1 MLNNLSLRRKILLL
15 IGGTIS
21 VLLIIASSYFVNHL
35 ATISRDSVEREAQSY
50 IYAEKLSME
59 SFFAQYG
66 ELVSTFSQ
74 SAHVVDFFEQY
85 TEREAELSTQPG
97 YDLVNRDFDRL
108 TTNNDNVLSTFFASA
123 ITGEYFKENERTSHF
138 SDGRPYFA
146 YKRGWWP
153 EAMAIGKLH
162 VSPVSVDANTGDVSA
177 VIKLPVYNSSRKLL
191 GIAGI
196 DLQMEQINQ
205 LVEQIR
211 FQGQGYGFLLDN
223 NLNVVHLSKQT
234 GHKLSITD
242 EGPNGKEGLDGLEK
256 QFSNTSGF
264 RKLNSEIK
272 NNESGTSI
280 VTFKGQDYYVV
291 YNSVKLDEPLL
302 DWHVGVLIPVSF
314 IEEPVN
320 EAVMSTVIAF
330 LVIITIVVL
339 MILWATQ
346 MITKPIVSLADTMR
360 DIASGEGDLTR
371 RINIESNDEVG
382 QLASHMNTFIEKL
395 RAMMQTTAQQAS
407 QLGHAS
413 EQLSSVSASTNSEIQ
428 QEKEQVDSVSAAVTE
443 MAATVTEISRNA
455 QEASQAAEQVQ
466 NMTNDGATR
475 SSQAQTV
482 MTELANHIGD
492 AAKVVAG
499 LEKETTNIG
508 AVIDVI
514 NGIAEQTN
522 LLALNAAI
530 EAARAGEQGRGFA
543 VVADEVRSLASRT
556 QESTDDI
563 RNMISRLQQIAQQ
576 ASTMMQQ
583 GQDQAEG
590 SVSQTQEVLDSLQE
604 IASSV
609 ATVQDQ
615 SHQIATA
622 TEQQTIVAE
631 DINTSLNAINDLVNS
646 TANHA
651 HTLADEAHEL
661 NGLAKSLNGTVNQFK
676 L

>member
-66 ELVSTFSQ
+66 ELVSTFAQ

-85 TEREAELSTQPG
+85 TEREAELSSQPG

-196 DLQMEQINQ
+196 DLQMEQINR

-256 QFSNTSGF
+256 QFSDTRGF
-264 RKLNSEIK
+264 RALNSEIK
-272 NNESGTSI
+272 NNESGTSV
-280 VTFKGQDYYVV
+280 VTFKGQGYYVV

-302 DWHVGVLIPVSF
+302 DWHVGVMIPVSF

-330 LVIITIVVL
+330 LVIISIVVL

-455 QEASQAAEQVQ
+455 QEASHAAEQVQ
-466 NMTNDGATR
+466 RMTNDGATR

-482 MTELANHIGD
+482 MTELASHIGE

-563 RNMISRLQQIAQQ
+563 RNMITRLQQIAQQ

-651 HTLADEAHEL
+651 HTLADEAHDL
-661 NGLAKSLNGTVNQFK
+661 NGLAKSLNSTVNQFK